1 MTLGNRLYDMRK
13 EKGLSQEQAAEV
25 LGVTRQTISKW
36 ETDQSTPDFDK
47 ILPLCALYGISTEE
61 LLTGK
66 KQNYTS
72 NVNDT
77 VNDNS
82 STDNNEYTADD
93 RFNYQTDYQNENI
106 YESNLS
112 TEQNEKAANGRKK
125 FAILISTSVCM
136 YILSIVP
143 LIIFDGSTASAAAF
157 FVIIALATMLIVF
170 GALSKPK
177 SHNENIENLNVMTS
191 QKKLYKQ
198 ITGILSG
205 VTLCFYLIIS
215 FLTNDWHITWI
226 IWVIY
231 GIICK
236 IIDLILTLKESE
248 KNGEK

>member
-1 MTLGNRLYDMRK
+1 MTLGNRLYAMRK
-13 EKGLSQEQAAEV
+13 EKGLSQEKTAEI

-47 ILPLCALYGISTEE
+47 ILPLCELYGISSEE

-66 KQNYTS
+66 KSEGFYTE
-72 NVNDT
+72 NT
-77 VNDNS
+77 VNENTHTENNNYNSDYYNDNRY
-82 STDNNEYTADD
+82 DYYNNTI
-93 RFNYQTDYQNENI
+93 QNENDND
-106 YESNLS
+106 ELNQK
-112 TEQNEKAANGRKK
+112 TANSRKR
-125 FAILISTSVCM
+125 FAILTSIAVCM

-143 LIIFDGSTASAAAF
+143 LIIFDGSTASVAIF

-177 SHNENIENLNVMTS
+177 GHGNDEFENVMTS
-191 QKKLYKQ
+191 QKKIYKQ

-205 VTLCFYLIIS
+205 ITVCIYLGIS
-215 FLTNDWHITWI
+215 FLTNKWHISWI

-231 GIICK
+231 GVVCK
-236 IIDLILTLKESE
+236 IVDLALTLKESG

>member
-13 EKGLSQEQAAEV
+13 EKGLSQEKAAEV

-47 ILPLCALYGISTEE
+47 ILPLCELYGISTEE

-66 KQNYTS
+66 KQDNTS
-72 NVNDT
+72 NMNDT
-77 VNDNS
+77 INNNS
-82 STDNNEYTADD
+82 STDNNDYTADD
-93 RFNYQTDYQNENI
+93 RFYNQADYQNENI
-106 YESNLS
+106 YENNSA
-112 TEQNEKAANGRKK
+112 TEQNEQTANGRKK
-125 FAILISTSVCM
+125 FAILTSISVCM

-143 LIIFDGSTASAAAF
+143 LIIFDGNTASAAAF

-170 GALSKPK
+170 GALSRPK
-177 SHNENIENLNVMTS
+177 SHNEDSNVITS
-191 QKKLYKQ
+191 QKRLYKQ

-205 VTLCFYLIIS
+205 ITLCFYLIIS

-226 IWVIY
+226 IWIIY

-236 IIDLILTLKESE
+236 IVDLILTLKESE

>member
-1 MTLGNRLYDMRK
+1 MTLGNRLYEMRK
-13 EKGLSQEQAAEV
+13 EKGLSQEKAAEV

-66 KQNYTS
+66 KQDNSISETSSNNYNNTDNTEYNS
-72 NVNDT
+72 DNRYDYYNDT
-77 VNDNS
+77 VQNDNNHS
-82 STDNNEYTADD
+82 E
-93 RFNYQTDYQNENI
+93 I
-106 YESNLS
+106 
-112 TEQNEKAANGRKK
+112 NEKSANGRKK
-125 FAILISTSVCM
+125 FAILTSIAVCM

-143 LIIFDGSTASAAAF
+143 LIIFDGNDASTAVF

-177 SHNENIENLNVMTS
+177 RHESDEFENVMTN
-191 QKKLYKQ
+191 QRKIYKQ

-205 VTLCFYLIIS
+205 ITLCFYLIIS
-215 FLTNDWHITWI
+215 FLTSRWDMTWI

-231 GIICK
+231 GIVCK
-236 IIDLILTLKESE
+236 IVDLALTLKES
-248 KNGEK
+248 KKDGEK

>member
-1 MTLGNRLYDMRK
+1 MTLGNRLYEMRK
-13 EKGLSQEQAAEV
+13 EKGLSQEKTAEV

-47 ILPLCALYGISTEE
+47 ILPLCELYGISTEE

-66 KQNYTS
+66 KQETDNTD
-72 NVNDT
+72 NI
-77 VNDNS
+77 NS
-82 STDNNEYTADD
+82 SNDSSENNEY
-93 RFNYQTDYQNENI
+93 NYDNRYNYYGDTVQNDNN
-106 YESNLS
+106 SN
-112 TEQNEKAANGRKK
+112 EINEKTANGRKR
-125 FAILISTSVCM
+125 FAILTSIAVCM
-136 YILSIVP
+136 YILSVVP
-143 LIIFDGSTASAAAF
+143 PIIFDGNDVSTACF

-177 SHNENIENLNVMTS
+177 KHGNDEFANVMTG
-191 QKKLYKQ
+191 QKRMYKQ

-205 VTLCFYLIIS
+205 ITLCIYLIIS
-215 FLTNDWHITWI
+215 FLTNDWHITWL

-248 KNGEK
+248 KNVEK

>member
-1 MTLGNRLYDMRK
+1 MTLGNRLYEMRK
-13 EKGLSQEQAAEV
+13 EKGLSQEKAAEV

-47 ILPLCALYGISTEE
+47 ILPLCELYEISTEE

-66 KQNYTS
+66 KQDCTY
-72 NVNDT
+72 
-77 VNDNS
+77 
-82 STDNNEYTADD
+82 NNENTNSNNTADNEYNFDD
-93 RFNYQTDYQNENI
+93 RFNYRSDYQNDSI
-106 YESNLS
+106 YKNHSDTDLK
-112 TEQNEKAANGRKK
+112 EKTANGRRK
-125 FAILISTSVCM
+125 FAILTSIAVCM
-136 YILSIVP
+136 YILSIIP
-143 LIIFDGSTASAAAF
+143 LIIFDGSTAAVAAF
-157 FVIIALATMLIVF
+157 FVIIALATMLVVF

-177 SHNENIENLNVMTS
+177 SHSEDDSVMTS

-205 VTLCFYLIIS
+205 ITLCFYLIIS
-215 FLTNDWHITWI
+215 FLTNDWHITWL

-248 KNGEK
+248 KNVKE